1 MNQEFNMKKILVLSI
16 ASILSSF
23 VLAQSAEVS
32 TTEEATVAVTAEES
46 TEAQAAA
53 TEESD
58 AVAVES
64 EAEGEEAA
72 ETAEVAA
79 Q

>member
-23 VLAQSAEVS
+23 VMAQSAEVS
-32 TTEEATVAVTAEES
+32 TTEAEETVAVTAEES
-46 TEAQAAA
+46 TEAQAA
-53 TEESD
+53 EGSE

-64 EAEGEEAA
+64 EEAEGEEAA
-72 ETAEVAA
+72 EASEVAA

>member
-32 TTEEATVAVTAEES
+32 TTATEEATVAVTAEES
-46 TEAQAAA
+46 TEAQAAT

-58 AVAVES
+58 A
-64 EAEGEEAA
+64 AA
-72 ETAEVAA
+72 VAA